1 MLLWRWCLW
10 LCLWC
15 LSFFGGA
22 GLCGGGGG
30 GGVLGRGA
38 GGGGGGGVGVEAVMD
53 TPLLP
58 METLIQFPA
67 ITGADDS
74 STEAA
79 IERRVSLRF
88 IICLFNVFISF

>member
-1 MLLWRWCLW
+1 M
-10 LCLWC
+10 WC

-38 GGGGGGGVGVEAVMD
+38 GGGGGGVGAEAVID

-74 STEAA
+74 STDAA

-88 IICLFNVFISF
+88 IICLFNDFISF